1 MAAEKSGKKKQK
13 QLSPRQLKLI
23 KERAKG
29 KSYAQAAIAAGYPA
43 KNARQSGYQAM
54 QQIRGRVPDLMDK
67 HGLTED
73 TLIDKYL
80 RPLLE
85 AEETKFF
92 NEGKKRINVA
102 ALGIRLG
109 ALRELFLLHGSYAP
123 RDPKEAAQFGVKVV
137 VMDLPRPPRL
147 PINVTPT
154 TGRPPA
160 DGNGR
165 D

>member
-1 MAAEKSGKKKQK
+1 MLRWS
-13 QLSPRQLKLI
+13 
-23 KERAKG
+23 
-29 KSYAQAAIAAGYPA
+29 
-43 KNARQSGYQAM
+43 QAM

-85 AEETKFF
+85 AERTVFF
-92 NEGKKRINVA
+92 QKDGKVKQKVQVE
-102 ALGIRLG
+102 ALEIRLS
-109 ALRELFLLHGSYAP
+109 ALRECFLLHGSYAP
-123 RDPKEAAQFGVKVV
+123 CDPMEAAQFGVKVV
-137 VMDLPRPPRL
+137 VMDMPRPPRL

-154 TGRPPA
+154 TGKPPA
-160 DGNGR
+160 DSNGR